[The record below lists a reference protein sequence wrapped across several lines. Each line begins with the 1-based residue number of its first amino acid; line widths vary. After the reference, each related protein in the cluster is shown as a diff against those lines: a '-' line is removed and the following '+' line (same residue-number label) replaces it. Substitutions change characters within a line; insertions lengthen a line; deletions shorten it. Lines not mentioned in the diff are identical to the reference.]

1 MIDTN
6 HEFSMSEQAK
16 ILRIARSEC
25 CAYHLPSDETRLS
38 VTAVPSYLLV
48 QQESAQLEAVEH
60 HAC

>member
-6 HEFSMSEQAK
+6 YEFSMSEQAK

-25 CAYHLPSDETRLS
+25 CAYHLPSDETRIS
-38 VTAVPSYLLV
+38 VSVRSHRLV
-48 QQESAQLEAVEH
+48 QQESAQLETVEH